1 MKNLEEG
8 RWENCVRCIHENV
21 CKWKDTA
28 FAIVAKVAD
37 LHQTE
42 EMKSGNFKITVECR
56 NFAEKEMKTKD
67 YGLMNLEPR
76 KLPERIQ

>member
-8 RWENCVRCIHENV
+8 RWEKCAQCIHENV

-28 FAIVAKVAD
+28 FALVATVAD

-42 EMKSGNFKITVECR
+42 EMKSGHFKITVECKD
-56 NFAEKEMKTKD
+56 FKEKEMIVKERE
-67 YGLMNLEPR
+67 LMDLTSG
-76 KLPERIQ
+76 KLPDRYR